1 MPRKKKN
8 TVEETGHMDAEA
20 FIKAVKYITKEK
32 GISEDVVFE
41 AMELALAT
49 AYKKNFGSK
58 TNVRVDINRTTGEI
72 KVMSYYV
79 VVDEIDEGDILID
92 EEGNEVDVP
101 PAINIDAQILLEDA
115 QEIVP
120 DIKVGETIEKEVTPA
135 DFGRVAAGTAKQV
148 IMQKIRE
155 AEKESVIAEYA
166 DKQDEMMVGTLAME
180 DARNYYVELGR
191 TRGILPKSE
200 MIPGE
205 KLKMGSSIR
214 VYVTKVE
221 ANNKG
226 PLILLSRKHYGF
238 VKRLFESEI
247 PELADGTIIL
257 HAVAREAGVR
267 SKVAVESTNERID
280 AIGAC
285 IGEKGSRIASILKEL
300 NGEKVDIV
308 LYSEDPAEYI
318 KNALAPAK
326 DAIVTITDPM
336 KKEALAIITE
346 DPEDKNQKNFSLAI
360 GKKGVNIKLAS
371 KLTKY
376 KIEVKTLDQVNAEGN
391 N

>member
-1 MPRKKKN
+1 MARKKQ
-8 TVEETGHMDAEA
+8 VIEETKEMNPEA
-20 FIKAVKYITKEK
+20 FILAVKNITKEK
-32 GISEDVVFE
+32 GISEDIVFE

-58 TNVRVDINRTTGEI
+58 TNVRGDIDRSTGKI

-79 VVDEIDEGDILID
+79 VVDEIDEGDIIID

-101 PAINIDAQILLEDA
+101 PAINLDAQLLIEEA
-115 QEIVP
+115 REIDP

-155 AEKESVIAEYA
+155 AEKNSIIEEFA
-166 DKQDEMMVGTLAME
+166 DKQDEMVLGTLAME
-180 DARNYYVELGR
+180 DAKNYYVELGR
-191 TRGILPKSE
+191 VRGILPKTE

-205 KLKMGSSIR
+205 EIKMGSSIR

-221 ANNKG
+221 SNTKG
-226 PLILLSRKHYGF
+226 PIILLSRKHYGF
-238 VKRLFESEI
+238 VKRLFESFI
-247 PELADGTIIL
+247 PEFADGTLIL
-257 HAVAREAGVR
+257 HAVAREAGLR
-267 SKVAVESTNERID
+267 SKVAVESTNEKVD
-280 AIGAC
+280 ALGAC

-300 NGEKVDIV
+300 NGEKVDII
-308 LYSEDPAEYI
+308 LYNEDPSEYI
-318 KNALAPAK
+318 KNALSPAK
-326 DAIVTITDPM
+326 EAIVNIIDPM
-336 KKEALAIITE
+336 KKEALAIVNDE
-346 DPEDKNQKNFSLAI
+346 NLSLAI

-376 KIEVKTLDQVNAEGN
+376 KIEVKTLSQVNDEGN

>member
-1 MPRKKKN
+1 MARRKKEIEEN
-8 TVEETGHMDAEA
+8 TAMDPVA
-20 FIKAVKYITKEK
+20 FIKAVKGITEEK
-32 GISEDVVFE
+32 SISEDVVYE

-79 VVDEIDEGDILID
+79 VVDEIDEGDTIID

-101 PAINIDAQILLEDA
+101 PAINLDAQLLLEEA
-115 QEIVP
+115 REIDP
-120 DIKVGETIEKEVTPA
+120 EIQVGERIEKEVTPK

-155 AEKESVIAEYA
+155 AEKDSIIGEFA
-166 DKQDEMMVGTLAME
+166 DKQDEMLMGTLAME
-180 DARNYYVELGR
+180 DARNYYVDLGR
-191 TRGILPKSE
+191 TRGILPKTE

-205 KLKMGSSIR
+205 TVKMGSNIR

-221 ANNKG
+221 ANTKG

-247 PELADGTIIL
+247 PELRDGTILL
-257 HAVAREAGVR
+257 HAVAREAGIR
-267 SKVAVESTNERID
+267 SKIAVESLDERVD
-280 AIGAC
+280 AIGSC
-285 IGEKGSRIASILKEL
+285 IGERGSRIASILKEL

-308 LYSEDPAEYI
+308 LYSEDPSEYI
-318 KNALAPAK
+318 KNALSPAK
-326 DAIVTITDPM
+326 DAIVNITDPM
-336 KKEALAIITE
+336 KKEALAIVNDE
-346 DPEDKNQKNFSLAI
+346 NLSLAI
-360 GKKGVNIKLAS
+360 GKKGTNIKLAS
-371 KLTKY
+371 KLTRY
-376 KIEVKTLDQVNAEGN
+376 KIEVKTLTQVNEEGN

>member
-1 MPRKKKN
+1 MNP
-8 TVEETGHMDAEA
+8 EE
-20 FIKAVKYITKEK
+20 FIKAVKNIVEEK
-32 GISEDVVFE
+32 GISEDIVFE
-41 AMELALAT
+41 AMELALTT

-72 KVMSYYV
+72 KVMSYYI
-79 VVDEIDEGDILID
+79 VVDEIDEGETIID
-92 EEGNEVDVP
+92 ENGNEVDVP
-101 PAINIDAQILLEDA
+101 PEINLDAQILLEDA
-115 QEIVP
+115 REIDP
-120 DIKVGETIEKEVTPA
+120 DIQVGERIEKEVTPK

-148 IMQKIRE
+148 VMQKIRE
-155 AEKESVIAEYA
+155 AEKNSIIAEFA
-166 DKQDEMMVGTLAME
+166 DKQDEMLVGTLAME

-205 KLKMGSSIR
+205 EVKMGSSIR

-221 ANNKG
+221 SNTKG

-285 IGEKGSRIASILKEL
+285 IGERGTRIASILKEL

-308 LYSEDPAEYI
+308 LYSSDPAEYI
-318 KNALAPAK
+318 KNALSPAK
-326 DAIVTITDPM
+326 DAIVNITDPM
-336 KKEALAIITE
+336 KKEALAIVNDE
-346 DPEDKNQKNFSLAI
+346 NLSLAI
-360 GKKGVNIKLAS
+360 GKKGTNIKLAS

-376 KIEVKTLDQVNAEGN
+376 KIEVKTLNQVNEEGN

>member
-1 MPRKKKN
+1 
-8 TVEETGHMDAEA
+8 MDPVA
-20 FIKAVKYITKEK
+20 FIKAVKGITKEK

-41 AMELALAT
+41 GMEQALAT
-49 AYKKNFGSK
+49 AYKRNFGSK
-58 TNVRVDINRTTGEI
+58 TNVKVNINKETGEI

-79 VVDEIDEGDILID
+79 VVPEIDEGDTIID
-92 EEGNEVDVP
+92 EEGNEIDVP
-101 PAINIDAQILLEDA
+101 PEINIDAQILLEEA
-115 QEIVP
+115 REIVP
-120 DIKVGETIEKEVTPA
+120 DIEIGETIEKEVTPK

-148 IMQKIRE
+148 ITQKIRE
-155 AEKESVIAEYA
+155 AEKNSIIDEFA
-166 DKQDEMMVGTLAME
+166 DKQDEMLMGTLAME

-205 KLKMGSSIR
+205 TLKMGSNIR

-221 ANNKG
+221 ANTKG

-257 HAVAREAGVR
+257 HAVAREAGLR
-267 SKVAVESTNERID
+267 SKVALESTDERID

-285 IGEKGSRIASILKEL
+285 IGEKGSRIGSILKEL
-300 NGEKVDIV
+300 NGEKVDLI
-308 LYSEDPAEYI
+308 LYSADPAEYI
-318 KNALAPAK
+318 KNALSPAK
-326 DAIVTITDPM
+326 DAIVTIKDQM
-336 KKEALAIITE
+336 KKEALAIVNDE
-346 DPEDKNQKNFSLAI
+346 NLSLAI
-360 GKKGVNIKLAS
+360 GKKGTNLKLAS
-371 KLTKY
+371 KITKY
-376 KIEVKTLDQVNAEGN
+376 KIEVKTLTQLNEEGN